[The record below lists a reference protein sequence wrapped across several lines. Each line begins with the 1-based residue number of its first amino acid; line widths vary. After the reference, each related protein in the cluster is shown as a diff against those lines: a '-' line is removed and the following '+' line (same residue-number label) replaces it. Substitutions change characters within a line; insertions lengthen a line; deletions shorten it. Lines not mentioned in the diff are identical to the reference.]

1 MVFEKENFVRGGLG
15 GRMSPAFAS
24 EHAACQQSGSGQCD
38 RVAVPQRVR
47 EIDAFAAL
55 LRTQRAKVREA
66 NVRLAEM
73 RGRLFG
79 EVGSSTCP
87 GGDDDKIPH
96 SSLGEVRSL
105 FEQLDAETDELL
117 GHIGRLE
124 DLA

>member
-1 MVFEKENFVRGGLG
+1 MFESQYGRGVAIGNAAQNTNRVRTT
-15 GRMSPAFAS
+15 
-24 EHAACQQSGSGQCD
+24 ETESGAEQCN
-38 RVAVPQRVR
+38 APQRVR

-66 NVRLAEM
+66 NARLGEM

-79 EVGSSTCP
+79 DDFPCE
-87 GGDDDKIPH
+87 GGRDDDAKVSH